1 MDVLRKEVPL
11 LLILCSG
18 EILAHW
24 YVQEPYIFLSHYF
37 FLWMMMIR
45 MRCHPIPQNPKTW
58 PRRAQQFTKVVRHR
72 WGGGGVIIMSHRI
85 SSDFMLCLLCLAIH
99 TASEKFTLLAAL
111 FRSVLLLNPQNGL
124 LSTEMRLLRISRC
137 GKQIISILSGIL
149 CEWTWISKTLQY
161 WRLQKCIWY

>member
-1 MDVLRKEVPL
+1 MGSENGCIKKGSSTSVNFMLWGNFGTLICSRTIYFSLSL
-11 LLILCSG
+11 LFSLNDDDQDALSPNSPESENLATTSSAIHQGCST
-18 EILAHW
+18 
-24 YVQEPYIFLSHYF
+24 P
-37 FLWMMMIR
+37 
-45 MRCHPIPQNPKTW
+45 MR
-58 PRRAQQFTKVVRHR
+58 
-72 WGGGGVIIMSHRI
+72 GGVIIMSHRI

-149 CEWTWISKTLQY
+149 CE
-161 WRLQKCIWY
+161 